1 MKKNKK
7 NKGDTYFTQPVKMDW
22 DPIKTREVPDND
34 LYSHPTGSQIKN
46 ETRMSREEQRQKRI
60 NKIEKKGN
68 GR

>member
-1 MKKNKK
+1 MKNMKKK
-7 NKGDTYFTQPVKMDW
+7 KGDNYFTQPVKMDW

-34 LYSHPTGSQIKN
+34 LYSHPPGSQIKN
-46 ETRMSREEQRQKRI
+46 ATRQSREEQRQKRI